1 MTNAFIPATRFRWTI
16 IVLLFLINT
25 INYVDRS
32 AISYA
37 AHVIQSEFGLS
48 SSHLGL
54 VLGAFGIGY
63 FLTTLPGGYLADRFG
78 ARITFTIAVL
88 FWSVAIGL
96 SGAATGFAM
105 LYCARMALGLAEG
118 PSFPAHS
125 RVLERWLPPHERSTA
140 MGAALVA
147 IPLALAVGAPM
158 ATYVIVEFGW
168 RIMFF
173 GLAVLG
179 MLWLPAWL
187 WLSSDSPETSRF
199 VNDAEL
205 DFVNEGRKD
214 TDAPA
219 NVSQV
224 SGDDF
229 WILLRTPTLL
239 ASYWSYFVFGYLIFF
254 VMTWL
259 PEFLRTTYHLDLKQI
274 GWAAAVPWAAA
285 AITLYS
291 VGRLSDW
298 LLVKTGTLRIARTY
312 PMALLHGLVALAVL
326 PLAFVDNFTLALIC
340 ISIAV
345 SAGLGANPIFYAV
358 IADII
363 PQRAGTCMGVMNSG
377 FALAGFLAPVITGFA
392 LDATGTFTVAFG
404 LIAFFAAS
412 SVIGLLVWHHPDA
425 SVVATNITDGR
436 AL

>member
-1 MTNAFIPATRFRWTI
+1 M
-16 IVLLFLINT
+16 FLINT

-37 AHVIQSEFGLS
+37 AHAIQTEFGLS
-48 SSHLGL
+48 ASQLGL

-78 ARITFTIAVL
+78 ARITFALVVL
-88 FWSVAIGL
+88 LWSAAIGL
-96 SGAATGFAM
+96 TGAAMGFVM

-147 IPLALAVGAPM
+147 IPLALAVGAPL
-158 ATYVIVEFGW
+158 ATYVIAEFGW

-173 GLAVLG
+173 GLAFLG
-179 MLWLPAWL
+179 TLWLPAWL
-187 WLSSDSPETSRF
+187 WLSSDSPEKSRF
-199 VNDAEL
+199 VNDTERAYVL
-205 DFVNEGRKD
+205 EGRRD
-214 TDAPA
+214 PDQAA
-219 NVSQV
+219 N
-224 SGDDF
+224 SGRLSHEDF
-229 WILLRTPTLL
+229 RFLLRTPTLL

-274 GWAAAVPWAAA
+274 GWAAGVPWAAA

-298 LLVKTGTLRIARTY
+298 LLVRTGTFRIARTY
-312 PMALLHGLVALAVL
+312 PMAFLHGLVALAVL
-326 PLAFVDNFTLALIC
+326 PLAFMDNFPIALIC

-358 IADII
+358 IADIV

-404 LIAFFAAS
+404 LIAFFATS

-425 SVVATNITDGR
+425 SVKSVNFPEDQAS
-436 AL
+436 